1 MTAGIYCFTNK
12 INQKKYIGQSL
23 NIEKRYKEHKT
34 RYTKPSS
41 SMYSSIFYQALR
53 KYGFD
58 CFDFS
63 VIDQCDNYT
72 REDLNILEQYYIK
85 EYNTYYNGYN
95 MNYGGDSVYVSH
107 KLSLK
112 EVEKIKKLLKET
124 NKTFIE
130 IAQQFNITS
139 SLISSINKG
148 IFWKDIGLYDY
159 PIREDTYKK
168 NKGEINP
175 NAILTNEEV
184 LIMRKRYVYEDLN
197 SIYQDYKNKVSYST
211 VKKVLYG
218 SQFKSLPIYKKRQ
231 KAWFL
236 NGTCIDYPR
245 VEE

>member
-34 RYTKPSS
+34 RYLKPSS

-58 CFDFS
+58 CFDFF
-63 VIDQCDNYT
+63 VIDQNDDYT

-107 KLSLK
+107 KLLLK
-112 EVEKIKKLLKET
+112 EIEEIKKLLKET
-124 NKTFIE
+124 DKTFVD
-130 IAQQFNITS
+130 IAEQFTVTS

-148 IFWKDIGLYDY
+148 IF
-159 PIREDTYKK
+159 
-168 NKGEINP
+168 
-175 NAILTNEEV
+175 
-184 LIMRKRYVYEDLN
+184 
-197 SIYQDYKNKVSYST
+197 
-211 VKKVLYG
+211 
-218 SQFKSLPIYKKRQ
+218 
-231 KAWFL
+231 
-236 NGTCIDYPR
+236 
-245 VEE
+245 